1 MDQNRNSSMTR
12 FEKTLCIVYAVI
24 ALVALAATW
33 INNIAFFNQPQN
45 GGALGFYSALY
56 ANPATASFTNDLL
69 LYAISGCIFMAVE
82 ARRLGIRHVWIYI
95 LLSLLI
101 AVSVMFPIFL
111 IARQYEISRQNS
123 QESLPVK

>member
-1 MDQNRNSSMTR
+1 MTR

-24 ALVALAATW
+24 TLVALAATW

-82 ARRLGIRHVWIYI
+82 ARRVGIRHAWIYI
-95 LLSLLI
+95 LLSFLI

-123 QESLPVK
+123 QELFPLK

>member
-1 MDQNRNSSMTR
+1 MTR
-12 FEKTLCIVYAVI
+12 FEKTLCLVYAVI

-33 INNIAFFNQPQN
+33 THNIAFFNQPQN
-45 GGALGFYSALY
+45 GGALGFYHAIY
-56 ANPATASFTNDLL
+56 ANPAAASFTNDLL

-82 ARRLGIRHVWIYI
+82 ARRVGIRHVWIYI
-95 LLSLLI
+95 VLSFVI

-111 IARQYEISRQNS
+111 IARQSEISRQRS

>member
-1 MDQNRNSSMTR
+1 MTR
-12 FEKTLCIVYAVI
+12 FEKTICVVYAVI
-24 ALVALAATW
+24 ALVALATTW

-45 GGALGFYSALY
+45 GGALGFYYALY

-82 ARRLGIRHVWIYI
+82 ARRLGIRYVWVYI

-101 AVSVMFPIFL
+101 AVSVMFPLFL

>member
-1 MDQNRNSSMTR
+1 MTR

-33 INNIAFFNQPQN
+33 INNLAFFNQPQN
-45 GGALGFYSALY
+45 GGMLGFYSALY

-69 LYAISGCIFMAVE
+69 LYAVAGCIFMAVE
-82 ARRLGIRHVWIYI
+82 ARRIGIRHVWVYI
-95 LLSLLI
+95 LLSFLI
-101 AVSVMFPIFL
+101 AVSVMFPLFL
-111 IARQYEISRQNS
+111 IARQYEISRQRA